1 MGDSQYVIN
10 ALKFRKCILACA
22 QITIDVDVEFNK
34 SVLISG
40 KLYIINMIR
49 KIKKLLFL
57 LQNKLFV
64 KPLFSGVAA
73 AIEHRRMLES
83 LNCKFVADVGANK
96 GQFALAVRS
105 YLPEA
110 RIVSFEPLDAPAN
123 IFETIFS
130 GDERVKLYRYA
141 IGDKDEESV
150 IHISSSE
157 DSSSLLPITEK
168 QSTLY
173 PGTNEVYRRIIKV
186 KRLSH
191 VLKKEQILQPALL
204 KIDVQGFELS
214 TLKGAVDLLDAFE
227 YIYVECSFVEL
238 YLGQSLAYEVLAFL
252 SKYGFNL
259 SGIYNI

>member
-1 MGDSQYVIN
+1 
-10 ALKFRKCILACA
+10 
-22 QITIDVDVEFNK
+22 
-34 SVLISG
+34 
-40 KLYIINMIR
+40 MIR

-57 LQNKLFV
+57 LQNKSFI
-64 KPLFSGVAA
+64 KPLFNGVAA
-73 AIEHRRMLES
+73 AIEHRCILES
-83 LNCKFVADVGANK
+83 LSCKFVVDVGANK
-96 GQFALAVRS
+96 GQFALAARS

-110 RIVSFEPLDAPAN
+110 RIVSFEPLNEPAN

-141 IGDKDEESV
+141 IGAKDEESV
-150 IHISSSE
+150 IHISNSE

-173 PGTNEVYRRIIKV
+173 PGTNEVDTRIIKV
-186 KRLSH
+186 RRLSKI
-191 VLKKEQILQPALL
+191 LKKEQILEPALL

-214 TLKGAVDLLDAFE
+214 TLEGAVDLLDAFE

-252 SKYGFNL
+252 SQYDFNL
-259 SGIYNI
+259 SGIYNISYDSDGLAIQADFFFTKKKYRVL